1 MNTILL
7 IFIIIVQIRRGKN
20 VKEAR
25 RGRLYFKCLS
35 WWYVYV
41 RFSMQE
47 GYVSLSS
54 VGEHDKAQ
62 EHLEDKDK
70 AAFVLVCLLHVL
82 YIRFD
87 LEIIDKLNVIS
98 IAESVMCY

>member
-1 MNTILL
+1 MRNHVIKNIYEYYPTHFDHYCTNTA
-7 IFIIIVQIRRGKN
+7 RKN

-25 RGRLYFKCLS
+25 RERLYFKCLS

-62 EHLEDKDK
+62 EHLENKDK
-70 AAFVLVCLLHVL
+70 AA
-82 YIRFD
+82 I
-87 LEIIDKLNVIS
+87 VI
-98 IAESVMCY
+98 

>member
-1 MNTILL
+1 MNSILL
-7 IFIIIVQIRRGKN
+7 ILIIILPIRRGKN
-20 VKEAR
+20 VKETR
-25 RGRLYFKCLS
+25 RERLYFKCLS

-62 EHLEDKDK
+62 EHLENKDK
-70 AAFVLVCLLHVL
+70 LL
-82 YIRFD
+82 F
-87 LEIIDKLNVIS
+87 
-98 IAESVMCY
+98 